1 MGESVIRREIQ
12 IEARTEKLDELLDI
26 LRADME
32 EMGCPM
38 DKQTTVE
45 ICAEEIFVNIASY
58 AYGESVGDAYIEEE
72 IGKNSVTVCFRDKG
86 MPYNPLEKEDPDT
99 SLSAE
104 ERQIGGLGIFMVKSM
119 MDSVSYEYKE
129 GANCLTMMMAW

>member
-99 SLSAE
+99 SLSAD